1 MLTVL
6 GAYKS
11 VEKTEEAMS
20 NKALA
25 GLAACAALA
34 MLLNPSHTK
43 VSAGEKFQVAIFGV
57 NGPISVAPANSIW
70 FREAKL
76 QFYK

>member
-1 MLTVL
+1 MRKLLLMVLVL
-6 GAYKS
+6 GS
-11 VEKTEEAMS
+11 VPVMAQSAFDGTWRVD
-20 NKALA
+20 
-25 GLAACAALA
+25 
-34 MLLNPSHTK
+34 PS
-43 VSAGEKFQVAIFGV
+43 SAQFKGGDKFQIAIFGV

>member
-1 MLTVL
+1 
-6 GAYKS
+6 
-11 VEKTEEAMS
+11 
-20 NKALA
+20 
-25 GLAACAALA
+25 
-34 MLLNPSHTK
+34 
-43 VSAGEKFQVAIFGV
+43 V